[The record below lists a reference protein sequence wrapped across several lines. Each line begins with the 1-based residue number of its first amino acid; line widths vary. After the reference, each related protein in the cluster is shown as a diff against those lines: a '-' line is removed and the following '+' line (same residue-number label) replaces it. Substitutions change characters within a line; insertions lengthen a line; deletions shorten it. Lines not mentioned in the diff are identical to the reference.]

1 MVVVKLL
8 LTSLLSLVFD
18 PDYIIHL
25 QNNSTIHVTSVA
37 LMDILTWVEGR
48 IVEPSKYLEYTT
60 RLIQETI
67 ELNTLFIQI
76 IKMFHISGMKM
87 HRRPGVKISYMVCDW
102 FCMENGGSVL
112 EKCLSIAL
120 IQAAQQSD
128 VSQDNATAVSKFFN
142 EVGHFLSLTGVCES
156 LLTETQCTK
165 RTINCLT
172 TIYLRIVKSLLDF
185 ASVEVTKVSSE
196 GSVVA
201 DILDCLLLKNGTR
214 SVACINPHVIWDDL
228 LNLILLYSCKG
239 EQAKPIQTKVF
250 TLLESYL
257 SHHFGHHSDN
267 LNLEMAKANPS
278 SIGICC
284 SLTDSDSAFYDPTTY
299 ASDTSMEEKA
309 IGLQKDEGN
318 TIIGY
323 TYLEKYRQCLSPTA
337 NNEAM
342 THKTLQHINNFIYSC
357 PIRLRSQFLKS
368 VLIPTLEEL
377 SGITTRPL
385 SELQAHLVQNI
396 FLVIEKLVSDEEAL
410 SYCCTRKKLFKTIL
424 RFSSMVSDK
433 SDYFFADDALRCA
446 QSLIKAEIH
455 RVLKANDSLSN
466 LGVSLMEEK
475 PSVISSNEVSRRDS
489 DTGGPYEMEQNGQQS
504 PSSLLS
510 STDVVNEFLVILLSE
525 TENLISR
532 KLSDASMVLKLKKL
546 SAMWRMHTSFV
557 TDIPEYAN
565 FSLQTSAHGKLCQ
578 GLIRYLLDAIK
589 GSAVEQSEE
598 LNKIIIS
605 VTGHLFKFLSS
616 LSMAWNLEG
625 NKIIENPSTV
635 LREAMELSKE
645 IFLPI
650 SMYNAKLAG
659 QNAKG
664 IMKVLFKAAIQ
675 PINEKD
681 LDQDDE
687 NIEHQSDQSVLGP
700 GCTSNF
706 STIQVIHDI
715 DSGYDPD
722 RSEEE
727 KSDQGEIDKK
737 TIDGIIRASYRR
749 KKITNKEILNFI
761 FQTLID
767 DNCSMKK
774 SITLENWMD
783 VVIDVLSRA
792 LDLVKGVQNIDNR

>member
-1 MVVVKLL
+1 M
-8 LTSLLSLVFD
+8 
-18 PDYIIHL
+18 
-25 QNNSTIHVTSVA
+25 A
-37 LMDILTWVEGR
+37 E
-48 IVEPSKYLEYTT
+48 
-60 RLIQETI
+60 
-67 ELNTLFIQI
+67 
-76 IKMFHISGMKM
+76 
-87 HRRPGVKISYMVCDW
+87 
-102 FCMENGGSVL
+102 
-112 EKCLSIAL
+112 
-120 IQAAQQSD
+120 
-128 VSQDNATAVSKFFN
+128 
-142 EVGHFLSLTGVCES
+142 
-156 LLTETQCTK
+156 
-165 RTINCLT
+165 
-172 TIYLRIVKSLLDF
+172 
-185 ASVEVTKVSSE
+185 
-196 GSVVA
+196 
-201 DILDCLLLKNGTR
+201 ILDCLLLKNGTQ
-214 SVACINPHVIWDDL
+214 SAACIDPHLIWDDL

-239 EQAKPIQTKVF
+239 EQAKPIGTKAFV
-250 TLLESYL
+250 LLESYL

-267 LNLEMAKANPS
+267 LNLQMAKANPS

-299 ASDTSMEEKA
+299 ASDTSLEDKA
-309 IGLQKDEGN
+309 IGLQKEEGN
-318 TIIGY
+318 KIIGY
-323 TYLEKYRQCLSPTA
+323 SYLEKYRQCLSPTT

-368 VLIPTLEEL
+368 VLIPTLEDL
-377 SGITTRPL
+377 SGITTQPL

-396 FLVIEKLVSDEEAL
+396 FLVIEKLVSEEEAL

-433 SDYFFADDALRCA
+433 NDYFFVDDALRCA
-446 QSLIKAEIH
+446 QSLIKAEIY

-466 LGVSLMEEK
+466 LGVSLMEER
-475 PSVISSNEVSRRDS
+475 PSIISSNEVSLRDR
-489 DTGGPYEMEQNGQQS
+489 DTGGPYEMEQDGQQS

-525 TENLISR
+525 TENLISG
-532 KLSDASMVLKLKKL
+532 KLSGAFMVLKLKKL

-565 FSLQTSAHGKLCQ
+565 FSLQTLAHAKLCQ

-589 GSAVEQSEE
+589 GSTVEQSEE
-598 LNKIIIS
+598 LNKIMIS

-625 NKIIENPSTV
+625 SKIIENPSTF
-635 LREAMELSKE
+635 LREAMASSKE
-645 IFLPI
+645 IFFPI
-650 SMYNAKLAG
+650 SMHNAKLAG

-675 PINEKD
+675 PITDKD

-687 NIEHQSDQSVLGP
+687 NIEHQNGQPALGP
-700 GCTSNF
+700 GCKSNF

-727 KSDQGEIDKK
+727 KSDQGEIDQDSISGMHTK
-737 TIDGIIRASYRR
+737 ASYMR
-749 KKITNKEILNFI
+749 KKIINKEILNFI
-761 FQTLID
+761 FHTLVD
-767 DNCSMKK
+767 DNCSMKQ

-792 LDLVKGVQNIDNR
+792 LDLVKGIQNIENR